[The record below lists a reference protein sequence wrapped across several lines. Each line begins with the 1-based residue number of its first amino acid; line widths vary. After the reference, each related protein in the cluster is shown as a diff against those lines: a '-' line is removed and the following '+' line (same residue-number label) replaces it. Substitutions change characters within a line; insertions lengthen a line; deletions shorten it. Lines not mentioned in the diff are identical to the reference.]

1 VGILEIW
8 RNRVIRIGKINP
20 ILTESMIHH
29 SKSAKEPRRLYS
41 VTTLERGKHAVI
53 MEMAVSAE
61 IYFQPL

>member
-1 VGILEIW
+1 LEILALV
-8 RNRVIRIGKINP
+8 RAVRVSNNAHHPP
-20 ILTESMIHH
+20 IW
-29 SKSAKEPRRLYS
+29 LYS